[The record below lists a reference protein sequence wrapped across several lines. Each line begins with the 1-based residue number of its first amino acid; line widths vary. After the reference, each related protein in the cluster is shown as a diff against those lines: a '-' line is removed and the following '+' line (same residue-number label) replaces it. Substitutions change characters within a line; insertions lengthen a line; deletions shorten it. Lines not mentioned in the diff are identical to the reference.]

1 MYNRDGMPFNTPLPE
16 EKKPAASRGSSAVRS
31 FAQAERLLQIAFVL
45 PCAMVIGWG
54 AGWCIDHFLH
64 VHWATFA
71 GLIFGI
77 IAGMVTV
84 IRMAMEAM
92 NSLDSRKPK

>member
-1 MYNRDGMPFNTPLPE
+1 MPFNNPIPE
-16 EKKPAASRGSSAVRS
+16 DRSKPNARRAGSGGLSSLV
-31 FAQAERLLQIAFVL
+31 QAEKLMQIAFVL